1 MGTSDGSKPGNAS
14 RVPVS
19 SRPNVASCTRSSCSV
34 PYENRRGID
43 PIHTLSRSL
52 YSAFRRC
59 REPRTAP
66 AVSHGPHGSHGL
78 KNLFCSAYSAP
89 PCVARW
95 PRATDG
101 TDTRIQIFFCSVY
114 SAPSVARSL
123 AAKHP
128 DPTITRG
135 TFLLPC
141 IPRLPW
147 LDLCRKLRAAR
158 DHTQ

>member
-52 YSAFRRC
+52 YSPFRRC

-78 KNLFCSAYSAP
+78 KNLFCSPYSAP
-89 PCVARW
+89 PWVDRCREPRTAPAVSHGPHGSHGLKNLFCSPYSASMGRSL

-101 TDTRIQIFFCSVY
+101 TDHADSKTF
-114 SAPSVARSL
+114 SAPR
-123 AAKHP
+123 
-128 DPTITRG
+128 T
-135 TFLLPC
+135 
-141 IPRLPW
+141 PRL
-147 LDLCRKLRAAR
+147 
-158 DHTQ
+158 